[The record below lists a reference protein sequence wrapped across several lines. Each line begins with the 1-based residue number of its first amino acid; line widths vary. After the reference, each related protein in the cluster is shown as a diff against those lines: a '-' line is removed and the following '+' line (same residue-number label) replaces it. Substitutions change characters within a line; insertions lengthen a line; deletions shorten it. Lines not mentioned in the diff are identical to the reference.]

1 MKWPLKRKPIAN
13 RKTPFFNLLYLSA
26 AGQGGPDSSIVWT
39 SELEWEPMQHHIA
52 EFNQTNSRLVG
63 SIHLLAQAVGHALAQ
78 HPEINRRVVGRRV
91 YEFENCNVCLA
102 MRVPRNHEINVVQIK
117 QADQKSLH
125 QIAHVIW
132 EKQMEFMR
140 QTSAESRDF
149 QRLRRLPTRLVRMA
163 IRTVSILDRYF
174 KLPVFGRIDRL
185 RESVVLIN
193 DFSSSRFPMMR
204 GYKPSRQ
211 PGESK
216 PLSVTLGRPE
226 EKLVLSDGKPMAKLV
241 APITVRVDHRIC
253 DGYQLA
259 KFTGTIIDLLRAP
272 QSMDAGQPGEMFTED
287 DSAQPVK
294 LYRESA

>member
-1 MKWPLKRKPIAN
+1 MKWPLKSKPVAN

-26 AGQGGPDSSIVWT
+26 AGQGGPDSSIVWS
-39 SELEWEPMQHHIA
+39 SELEWQPIQDHISK
-52 EFNQTNSRLVG
+52 FNQTNSRLVS

-91 YEFENCNVCLA
+91 YEFENCNVCIA
-102 MRVPRNHEINVVQIK
+102 MRVPRNQEINVVQIK

-125 QIAHVIW
+125 QIGHTVW
-132 EKQMEFMR
+132 EKQMEFMHN
-140 QTSAESRDF
+140 SSGESRDF
-149 QRLRRLPTRLVRMA
+149 KRIRRMPTRLVRMA
-163 IRTVSILDRYF
+163 IRTISFLDSCFR
-174 KLPVFGRIDRL
+174 LPVFGRIDRL

-193 DFSSSRFPMMR
+193 DFSNSRFPVMR

-226 EKLVLSDGKPMAKLV
+226 EKVELVDGKPVAKLV

-253 DGYQLA
+253 DGFQLA
-259 KFTGTIIDLLRAP
+259 NFTGTIIDLLRAP
-272 QSMDAGQPGEMFTED
+272 QSMDAGSSGEETGTAKTNE
-287 DSAQPVK
+287 PIK
-294 LYRESA
+294 LYRKSA

>member
-1 MKWPLKRKPIAN
+1 MKWPLKPKPIAN

-26 AGQGGPDSSIVWT
+26 AGHGGPDSSIVWT
-39 SELEWEPMQHHIA
+39 SELEWDPLQQHIA
-52 EFNQTNSRLVG
+52 KFNQTNSRLVG
-63 SIHLLAQAVGHALAQ
+63 SIHVLAQAVGHALAQ

-102 MRVPRNHEINVVQIK
+102 MRVPRNQEVNVVQIK
-117 QADQKSLH
+117 QADQRSLH
-125 QIAHVIW
+125 QIAHIIW

-149 QRLRRLPTRLVRMA
+149 KRLRRLPTRLVRFA
-163 IRTVSILDRYF
+163 IRTVSFLDSCVR
-174 KLPVFGRIDRL
+174 LPIFGRIDGL

-193 DFSSSRFPMMR
+193 DFSSSRFPVMR

-226 EKLVLSDGKPMAKLV
+226 EKVVLSGGKPVAKLV

-259 KFTGTIIDLLRAP
+259 KFTGTIIDLLHAP
-272 QSMDAGQPGEMFTED
+272 QSMDAGHPGETFKE
-287 DSAQPVK
+287 SESVEPIK
-294 LYRESA
+294 LYRKTA